1 MESRNPA
8 FRDLGQRGRSYG
20 TAPSPS
26 FQGLQDPYS
35 APPSYAPPTTDGV
48 MTLDDV
54 VIRSFASLGVL
65 VVTGALAWAANVGI
79 GVALIAM
86 LVGLG
91 ISLYMSFKGKA
102 NAPLALGFAAAY
114 GVAIGVISHS
124 YNDYYNGIVVQAV
137 IGTILAFAAVLT
149 VYSLRIIRVTPKLT
163 RFVIGAGIALL
174 GLMVLN
180 LVVGMF
186 NDSGIGIRTD
196 SPIGWLFS
204 IVAILAG
211 CFFLMLDF
219 DMVEQGVAQRV
230 PRNFSWYC
238 AFALTSSLVWIYL
251 EILRLL
257 SYFSGRD

>member
-26 FQGLQDPYS
+26 PYGLQDPYS
-35 APPSYAPPTTDGV
+35 APPSYAPPTADV

-65 VVTGALAWAANVGI
+65 VVTGALAWAANVGFGVAIVALLI
-79 GVALIAM
+79 GV
-86 LVGLG
+86 G
-91 ISLYMSFKGKA
+91 ISFYMSFKGKA
-102 NAPLALGFAAAY
+102 NAPLALGYAAAY
-114 GVAIGVISHS
+114 GVAVGVISHS
-124 YNDYYNGIVVQAV
+124 YNDFYNGIVVQAV
-137 IGTILAFAAVLT
+137 IGTILAFAGVLT
-149 VYSLRIIRVTPKLT
+149 VYALRIIRVTPKLT
-163 RFVIGAGIALL
+163 RFVIGAGIALI
-174 GLMVLN
+174 GLMLLN
-180 LVVGMF
+180 LVVSIF
-186 NDSGIGIRTD
+186 NDSGIGVRTD

-204 IVAILAG
+204 IVAILVG

-219 DMVEQGVAQRV
+219 DMVEQGVAQRL

>member
-26 FQGLQDPYS
+26 SQGLQDPYG
-35 APPSYAPPTTDGV
+35 APPSYAPPAVEDG

-54 VIRSFASLGVL
+54 VVRGFLSLGVL
-65 VVTGALAWAANVGI
+65 VVTGGLAWAADVGF
-79 GVALIAM
+79 GVAIVAM
-86 LVGLG
+86 LIGFG

-102 NAPLALGFAAAY
+102 NAPLVLGYAAAY
-114 GVAIGVISHS
+114 GVAVGVISHV
-124 YNDYYNGIVVQAV
+124 YNDAYNGIVVQAV
-137 IGTILAFAAVLT
+137 IGTVLAFAAMLT

-163 RFVIGAGIALL
+163 KFVIGAGLALL

-180 LVVGMF
+180 LVVGIF
-186 NDSGIGIRTD
+186 NDGGIGIRTD

-211 CFFLMLDF
+211 CFFLLLDF
-219 DMVEQGVAQRV
+219 DMVEQGVNQRL
-230 PRNFSWYC
+230 PRSFSWYC